1 MLTFDGSFLPE
12 GTYATPQATI
22 GVEATLMQHQVRMN
36 ITKKT
41 PTYYAVMHYKGH
53 TTNVFVKGG
62 FKTLSHSILYQ
73 CFVDELKP
81 LFGLAKIG
89 THIALM
95 HTGKHQQTEYF
106 LIMRDFGPGVA
117 HYPTIR
123 KDGISRIDKDS
134 IPILQMVRWL
144 KVNDLRKKPAWLVYY
159 VNILLF
165 RQIIESSDT
174 NNTNFIVNPAEDIP
188 LLSVDENPKGY
199 FLKGKLFS
207 HKPTQYCLQTVL
219 DFIKNHKKQLLN
231 QLTHWK
237 KITQEVLYQTIC
249 GNFANLDFQQ
259 RIPKNIDLLKDLIT
273 QNKVY

>member
-36 ITKKT
+36 VTKKT

-73 CFVDELKP
+73 YFVDELKP

-106 LIMRDFGPGVA
+106 LIMRDFGPGLL
-117 HYPTIR
+117 TIQPFG
-123 KDGISRIDKDS
+123 KMVLAELIKTAFLFYKWFDGSK
-134 IPILQMVRWL
+134 
-144 KVNDLRKKPAWLVYY
+144 
-159 VNILLF
+159 
-165 RQIIESSDT
+165 
-174 NNTNFIVNPAEDIP
+174 
-188 LLSVDENPKGY
+188 
-199 FLKGKLFS
+199 
-207 HKPTQYCLQTVL
+207 
-219 DFIKNHKKQLLN
+219 
-231 QLTHWK
+231 
-237 KITQEVLYQTIC
+237 
-249 GNFANLDFQQ
+249 
-259 RIPKNIDLLKDLIT
+259 
-273 QNKVY
+273 